1 MAYWAQPL
9 LFNSPLMG
17 RHWQQRWP
25 GSFDGAN
32 ALVAAALNAKEA
44 YEAGK
49 GPSDGGFNVTHIV
62 MMHNDVV
69 PQAGWLDMLIHEQLE
84 TGADLLSVVMPIK
97 DMDGKSSC
105 AIDDDPFQVMRRI
118 MMSEVY
124 DLPPTF
130 EARDCGYPD
139 GTLLVNHGLAVFDF
153 TKPWWR
159 ELDDQGGIRLRFTSP
174 DRIRRRPDNP
184 DGTPGLWEAQHAPS
198 DWHISRELNKCG
210 AKVMATRKIKCQH
223 VGPVPFTNEQ
233 PWGNPIDAVLAHKFD
248 SKPIRNVAYCDERDR
263 LLDQAE
269 REKEDARAKEANAG
283 PVARPDLGIDEADAA

>member
-1 MAYWAQPL
+1 VASVRCDVSKVGAIYSMQFDYGGGVPESHRAYWAQPL
-9 LFNSPLMG
+9 LAGSPLMG

-32 ALVAAALNAKEA
+32 ALVAACLNALEA

-49 GPSDGGFNVTHIV
+49 GPDEGGFNVTHFV

-69 PQAGWLDMLIHEQLE
+69 PQPGWLDMLIHEQLE

-105 AIDDDPFQVMRRI
+105 AIDDDPFQVLRRI
-118 MMSEVY
+118 MMSEIY

-130 EARDCGYPD
+130 GAMDCGYPD

-159 ELDDQGGIRLRFTSP
+159 EQDENGGLKLRFTSP
-174 DRIRRRPDNP
+174 DRIARRPSSP
-184 DGTPGLWEAQHAPS
+184 DGGLGLWESQHAPS
-198 DWHISRELNKCG
+198 DWHISRELNARG

-223 VGPVPFTNEQ
+223 VGAIPFTNEQ
-233 PWGNPIDAVLAHKFD
+233 AWGSPMDSVLQHKFGGR
-248 SKPIRNVAYCDERDR
+248 PIRCETYCAERDK
-263 LLDQAE
+263 LT
-269 REKEDARAKEANAG
+269 RAG
-283 PVARPDLGIDEADAA
+283 